1 MKLEKILESKNV
13 ASDLDEQELARIGE
27 RVVTEFELDCESRHE
42 WFLRSQ
48 EYFKLAL
55 QLSREKTFPWPGA
68 SNVQFPLLTV
78 AALQFQA
85 RAYPSLLPND
95 GNIVKARV
103 VGSSG
108 GGTADIAIR
117 VGKHMSYQLMEEM
130 DGWEEGMDKMLLALP
145 IVGSLFKKTYF
156 SPGKNKNCSDVV
168 YPKDLVVNYYAN
180 SLEEATRISHV
191 LKLTPNQ
198 IRERQ
203 LAELF
208 LDVDLGDNVVQQD
221 DNVDSIVLAQ
231 GLHEPSEDED
241 SPRTII
247 EQHRYLD
254 LDEDGYKEPYIV
266 SVDLASKKV
275 LRIVPRFTTGM
286 VEYDEQGKNVMRI
299 TAQQYFTKFTFIP
312 NPDGGF
318 YDLGFGVLLGPINHT
333 VNTLI
338 NQLIDA
344 GTLSNLQ
351 SGFIGRGVRLR
362 GGETTFR
369 PGEWKMVNATGDDL
383 RKSIFPM
390 PVREPSTVLFN
401 LLGMLI
407 TAGKELSTISEIMV
421 GKTPGQNTPATTTMA
436 AVEQGMKVFT
446 AIYKRIYR
454 SLKEEFEKLFALNK
468 EYMPQFSDFSPP
480 DNPNVGMSITVD
492 DYRNPNVKIIPGADA
507 AVSSEQQRL
516 AKAQALME
524 LFPILP
530 NKGEVIK
537 RILIAQEQE
546 DFEVLLQQPGPPP
559 PSEQEM
565 EHQREM
571 TKLQIEAKKADDEGK
586 LKEAQTQLALVQAQ
600 IAALQAQLQVT
611 SQQFDQDHKSA
622 QLLNQAHAQ
631 REQANQN
638 RQKQNDARDATLLNT
653 VSKHAEG
660 EANRKSK
667 EQSEKNKTQRSDK

>member
-1 MKLEKILESKNV
+1 MKLEKILDSTNV
-13 ASDLDEQELARIGE
+13 ASDLDEQEVAQIGNK
-27 RVVTEFELDCESRHE
+27 VVSEFELDCESRHE

-103 VGSSG
+103 VGSVPGS
-108 GGTADIAIR
+108 ADIAIR

-130 DGWEEGMDKMLLALP
+130 DDWEEGMDKMLLALP
-145 IVGSLFKKTYF
+145 IVGSLFKKTYY
-156 SPGKNKNCSDVV
+156 SPAKQRNCSDVV

-180 SLEEATRISHV
+180 SLKDATRISHV

-198 IRERQ
+198 IKERQ
-203 LAELF
+203 LAGLF
-208 LDVDLGDNVVQQD
+208 LDVDLGDNVLNNSD
-221 DNVDSIVLAQ
+221 AESIVMAQ

-241 SPRTII
+241 APRTII

-275 LRIVPRFTTGM
+275 LRIVPRFTIGM
-286 VEYDEQGKNVMRI
+286 VQYDETGKKVI
-299 TAQQYFTKFTFIP
+299 SIQPQQYFTKFTFIP

-362 GGETTFR
+362 GGETSFR

-454 SLKEEFEKLFALNK
+454 ALKEEFEKLFALNK
-468 EYMPQFSDFSPP
+468 EHMPNFSDFSPP
-480 DNPNVGMSITVD
+480 DNPNVGMSISIE

-524 LFPILP
+524 MFPVLP

-537 RILIAQEQE
+537 RVLIAQEQE

-559 PSEQEM
+559 PSEQEL

-571 TKLQIEAKKADDEGK
+571 AKLQIESKRAEDEGA
-586 LKEAQTQLALVQAQ
+586 LKQAQATLAQVQAQ
-600 IAALQAQLQVT
+600 VAALQAQLAVT
-611 SQQFDQDHKSA
+611 QQQFDQDHKSA
-622 QLLNQAHAQ
+622 TLINQTHAQ

-638 RQKQNDARDATLLNT
+638 REKQRDAKDATLLGT
-653 VSKHAEG
+653 LSKHVEG
-660 EANRKSK
+660 QENRKAK
-667 EQSEKNKTQRSDK
+667 AEQTQRSNKN